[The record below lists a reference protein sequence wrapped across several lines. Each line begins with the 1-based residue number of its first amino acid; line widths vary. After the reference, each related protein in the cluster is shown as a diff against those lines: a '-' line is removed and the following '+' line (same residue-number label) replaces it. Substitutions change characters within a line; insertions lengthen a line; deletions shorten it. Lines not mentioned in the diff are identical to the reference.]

1 MSPHSDWFKI
11 GSIVTDNKF
20 ALVRTE
26 GGGHIPRGSVCAAWL
41 VFVNFAP
48 KKSLV
53 KHTALE

>member
-11 GSIVTDNKF
+11 GSIVTDKKF

-41 VFVNFAP
+41 VFVDFAP
-48 KKSLV
+48 RKSLV
-53 KHTALE
+53 KHTS